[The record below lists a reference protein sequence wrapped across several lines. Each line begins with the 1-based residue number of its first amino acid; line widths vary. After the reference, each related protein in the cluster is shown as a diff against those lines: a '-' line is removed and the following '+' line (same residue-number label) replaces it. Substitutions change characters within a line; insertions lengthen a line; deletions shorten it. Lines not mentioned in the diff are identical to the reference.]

1 MELSMN
7 KQKRRANIQKQLPR
21 VLRQIEHLGNSI
33 KDTIDFKFALESE
46 LAEINRLEGI
56 LRDPNTTGYDSN
68 TGVFTVSGGVGI
80 SEPVTNLLTTA
91 YPNPFNDKITIKYPK

>member
-68 TGVFTVSGGVGI
+68 TGVFTVSG
-80 SEPVTNLLTTA
+80 EL
-91 YPNPFNDKITIKYPK
+91 K